1 MRNWVIVGM
10 ACVCLFVTGCSTNED
25 EEDGTGVL
33 LVANRGAATIAHF
46 KRATTAEG
54 AILPQVFLRG
64 ANTRLNQP
72 GQLNYDA
79 AARRLIVP
87 NGGDNSI
94 LFFDDVLN
102 SAEGVPPR
110 RFLSGTGTQ
119 LNRPV
124 SVHLDTS
131 HDELYVANGG
141 SNSVVVFSN
150 ASTIDGATAPLRTL
164 SGSNTKISSISAI
177 WLDSGTDRLWVA
189 DPVGGALLVFNNA
202 STLNGNVPPNRTI
215 VGSNTRLL
223 SPQSM
228 LFINKQLF
236 VGCTSSILRFDNSDT
251 LDGNI
256 APTTIIEG
264 STTLLSRPQQMVL
277 RPDKD
282 ELYVVDAG
290 AAAVLVFE
298 KPETFTGAPPPLRKI
313 LGAQTGFVDPVG
325 LVLDLTA
332 TE

>member
-1 MRNWVIVGM
+1 MVWV
-10 ACVCLFVTGCSTNED
+10 CFFTTGCSTSD
-25 EEDGTGVL
+25 EVQEGTGVM

-54 AILPQVFLRG
+54 SILPQVYLRG
-64 ANTRLNQP
+64 ANTRLAQP
-72 GQLNYDA
+72 GQLSYDA
-79 AARRLIVP
+79 TLHRLIVP

-102 SAEGVPPR
+102 SAEGVPPK
-110 RFLSGTGTQ
+110 RFLTGVGTQ
-119 LNRPV
+119 LSRPV
-124 SVHLDTS
+124 AVHLDTA

-141 SNSVVVFSN
+141 SNSVVVFSS

-164 SGSNTKISSISAI
+164 SGSNTKISGISAM
-177 WLDSGTDRLWVA
+177 WLDSSTDRLWLA

-202 STLNGNVPPNRTI
+202 STINGNVPPNRYI
-215 VGSNTRLL
+215 IGNNTRLL
-223 SPQSM
+223 SPQSL

-251 LDGNI
+251 LDGNV
-256 APTTIIEG
+256 APTIVIEG
-264 STTLLSRPQQMVL
+264 GATLLSRPQQMVL

-298 KPETFTGAPPPLRKI
+298 KPETFTGAPVPLRRI
-313 LGAQTGFVDPVG
+313 QGAQTGFADPVG
-325 LVLDLTA
+325 LVLDLT
-332 TE
+332 TSE

>member
-1 MRNWVIVGM
+1 MRNWVIAGM
-10 ACVCLFVTGCSTNED
+10 VCACLLVTGCSTSD
-25 EEDGTGVL
+25 EEVEGTGVM
-33 LVANRGAATIAHF
+33 LVSNRGAATIAHF
-46 KRATTAEG
+46 RRATTADG
-54 AILPQVFLRG
+54 AILPQVYLRG
-64 ANTRLNQP
+64 ANTRLAQP
-72 GQLNYDA
+72 GQLTYDPTLH
-79 AARRLIVP
+79 RLIVP

-102 SAEGVPPR
+102 SAEGVPPK
-110 RFLSGTGTQ
+110 RFLTGIGTQ

-124 SVHLDTS
+124 SVVLDS
-131 HDELYVANGG
+131 AHDELYVANGG
-141 SNSVVVFSN
+141 SNSVVMFSN

-164 SGSNTKISSISAI
+164 SGSATKIAGISAI
-177 WLDSGTDRLWVA
+177 WLDTGTDRLWVA
-189 DPVGGALLVFNNA
+189 DPVSGALLVFNNA
-202 STLNGNVPPNRTI
+202 STINGNVPPNRYI
-215 VGSNTRLL
+215 IGSNTRLI

-251 LDGNI
+251 LDGNVV
-256 APTTIIEG
+256 PTTTIEG

-298 KPETFTGAPPPLRKI
+298 KPETFSGAPPPLRRI
-313 LGAQTGFVDPVG
+313 QGAQTGFADPVG
-325 LVLDLTA
+325 LVLDLNT